1 VQGVFYRESMCRKA
15 AELGVT
21 GWVRNRRDGSVEAML
36 QGDEE
41 TVQRMLEWARRGPE
55 MAQVTDMEV
64 EQGSGS
70 YTGFER
76 LDTA

>member
-55 MAQVTDMEV
+55 MAQITDMEV

-70 YTGFER
+70 YAGFER

>member
-1 VQGVFYRESMCRKA
+1 MQGVFYRESMCRKA

-55 MAQVTDMEV
+55 MAQITDMEV

-70 YTGFER
+70 FTGFER